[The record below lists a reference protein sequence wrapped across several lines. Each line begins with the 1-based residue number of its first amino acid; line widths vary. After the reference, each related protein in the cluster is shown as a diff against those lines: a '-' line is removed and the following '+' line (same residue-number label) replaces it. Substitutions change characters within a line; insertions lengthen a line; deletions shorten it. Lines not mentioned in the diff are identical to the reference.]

1 MRQKNKKHS
10 IGKDYFTCVVRVNI
24 FALSIVHVWGGDRWK
39 NEFWIK
45 EKKQGNYGCIMSR
58 GWILG
63 LGIEIGRLKRGLIIL
78 VPYSWGLLG
87 GARHIRVIIHR
98 DPQLSV
104 AITSP
109 DNHNFS
115 NWIRQIC
122 WFEFFNWNQT
132 WKRWIL
138 NQNLKLFSHLSV
150 KLADERGGGLLIKL
164 TDEPDQLLRI
174 NIYHI
179 IQLQLVK

>member
-1 MRQKNKKHS
+1 MSRWPVKERILDQREEGGELWVHY
-10 IGKDYFTCVVRVNI
+10 GQGVNI
-24 FALSIVHVWGGDRWK
+24 GTGYWNWPFEG
-39 NEFWIK
+39 
-45 EKKQGNYGCIMSR
+45 
-58 GWILG
+58 
-63 LGIEIGRLKRGLIIL
+63 GLIIL
-78 VPYSWGLLG
+78 VAYSWGLLG
-87 GARHIRVIIHR
+87 WWWHILVVITHR

-138 NQNLKLFSHLSV
+138 NQKLKLFSHLSV
-150 KLADERGGGLLIKL
+150 KLADERRRGELLIKV

-174 NIYHI
+174 NINHI